1 GYDRPSRRS
10 HDPRRLPSP
19 PRSRRRQ
26 GRRNRLDQGPD
37 ARHAQRHLASRRLKL
52 RAAGRAEP
60 PAGSKG
66 MAGFL
71 LGAAGMFAVTYST
84 QAILPELGRSFGVSP
99 AQAGL
104 TISVVV
110 LALACGAW
118 IWGPLSDRY
127 GRRRSIVLACAL
139 LVPPTL
145 GAALAPSFALLLAFR
160 ALQGLCMPGL
170 LTAGVPYVAEAFA
183 PRIGGRAMGYYVA
196 SLVAGGL
203 IGRVGVALLAAGL
216 GWRWGIGVLAVLP
229 LSAAVLMQR
238 SLVDVPIS
246 AERGGM
252 FRGVRRQ
259 LRNPSLLRATATGS
273 AFFFM
278 FVGSFSYVVY
288 RLERPPFGFG
298 PAAGSLVFVLWI
310 LGAAG
315 PAIGRLADRIG
326 WERLG
331 LSALALAAI
340 GLALTLPESLPSLVL
355 GLAFVTLANFSGV
368 TAAQLGVTRA
378 ADVDR
383 GAASAVYFSLYYGVG
398 SLGAYVPGLAWE
410 RYGWAGVAVT
420 GFVALAVAGVV
431 LLSAYASNGRSPP

>member
-1 GYDRPSRRS
+1 
-10 HDPRRLPSP
+10 
-19 PRSRRRQ
+19 
-26 GRRNRLDQGPD
+26 
-37 ARHAQRHLASRRLKL
+37 
-52 RAAGRAEP
+52 
-60 PAGSKG
+60 

-71 LGAAGMFAVTYST
+71 LGAAAMFAVTYST

-110 LALACGAW
+110 LALASGAW
-118 IWGPLSDRY
+118 IWGPFSDRY
-127 GRRRSIVLACAL
+127 GRKRSIVLASAL
-139 LVPPTL
+139 LVAPTV
-145 GAALAPSFALLLAFR
+145 GVALAPSFDVLLVFR
-160 ALQGLCMPGL
+160 TLQGLCMPGL
-170 LTAGVPYVAEAFA
+170 LTAGVPYVAEAFE

-216 GWRWGIGVLAVLP
+216 GWRWAIGLLAVLP

-238 SLVDVPIS
+238 SLVNVPTS
-246 AERGGM
+246 GERGGM

-278 FVGSFSYVVY
+278 FVGCFSYVVY

-431 LLSAYASNGRSPP
+431 LLSAYASNGRSP

>member
-1 GYDRPSRRS
+1 
-10 HDPRRLPSP
+10 
-19 PRSRRRQ
+19 
-26 GRRNRLDQGPD
+26 
-37 ARHAQRHLASRRLKL
+37 
-52 RAAGRAEP
+52 
-60 PAGSKG
+60 

-110 LALACGAW
+110 LALASGAW
-118 IWGPLSDRY
+118 IWGPFSDRY
-127 GRRRSIVLACAL
+127 GRKRSIVLASAL
-139 LVPPTL
+139 LVAPTV
-145 GAALAPSFALLLAFR
+145 GAALAPSFDVLLAFR
-160 ALQGLCMPGL
+160 TLQGLCMPGL

-246 AERGGM
+246 AERGGT

-278 FVGSFSYVVY
+278 FVGCFSYVVY

-315 PAIGRLADRIG
+315 PGIGRLADRIG
-326 WERLG
+326 WQRLA
-331 LSALALAAI
+331 LSALALGALGLVLSLPARLPTLVA
-340 GLALTLPESLPSLVL
+340 GLAM
-355 GLAFVTLANFSGV
+355 VTLANFAGV
-368 TAAQLGVTRA
+368 TAAQLGVISA
-378 ADVDR
+378 AAADR

-398 SLGAYVPGLAWE
+398 SLGPYLPGLAWE
-410 RYGWAGVAVT
+410 RYRWDGVVVT
-420 GFVALAVAGVV
+420 GFAALAVAGAV
-431 LLSAYASNGRSPP
+431 LLLGGALRPSPPPQ